1 MSNFIQECLS
11 GTARF
16 ADIDTYVERWHQRNS
31 DKSIHDF
38 LGLTLREYSLWVENP
53 EALSKIV
60 TARHTGA
67 NIDDLLQQEEY
78 SKVNW

>member
-16 ADIDTYVERWHQRNS
+16 ADMDSYVERWHQSNS

-38 LGLTLREYSLWVENP
+38 LGLTLYEYSLWVETP
-53 EALSKIV
+53 EIISEIV
-60 TARHTGA
+60 AARRAGA
-67 NIDDLLQQEEY
+67 NIDDLLQ
-78 SKVNW
+78 VNLVK

>member
-11 GTARF
+11 GTARLT
-16 ADIDTYVERWHQRNS
+16 DIDTYVERWHQRNS
-31 DKSIHDF
+31 DKSIQDF
-38 LGLTLREYSLWVENP
+38 LGLTMHEYSLWVVNP
-53 EALSKIV
+53 EVLSKIV
-60 TARHTGA
+60 TARLTGA